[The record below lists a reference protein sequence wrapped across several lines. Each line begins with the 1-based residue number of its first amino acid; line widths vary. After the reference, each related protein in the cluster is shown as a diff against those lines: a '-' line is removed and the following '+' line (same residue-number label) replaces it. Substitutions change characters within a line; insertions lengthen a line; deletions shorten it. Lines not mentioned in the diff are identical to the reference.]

1 MRSVLTVTMLATLVA
16 RAAAQEITGDIR
28 GRVIADSVVRSGVLV
43 TATGVNLLGRRNAVS
58 ARDGVFQIL
67 ALPPGLYMLR
77 LTAVGFAPV
86 TIDSVRVRLGR
97 SAALGEVVLRRATAE
112 LSEVRII
119 APAVTLDAARTTV
132 GATLESSDLA
142 NLPGDRDHKSLIAI
156 LPHANTS
163 YHGDPVN
170 VAGATGLENMYFID
184 GVNVTAQRDAMR
196 GTSLPYNFVRTVEV
210 RGGGYEARYG
220 KALGA
225 IVNAV
230 TYSGTNDLET
240 SVFGFFTHD
249 GFAASPL
256 AMASLRETGSRSHDA
271 GVRLSGPVMR
281 DRLWF
286 SIAYNSQIERANR
299 TVSTF
304 GSFVDRRKADI
315 FAGKLTW
322 QPNAKLLSELSVFG
336 DPTVH
341 DQVAPNA
348 MAPDYRP
355 LNPEPFLRRL
365 ETGGAVGSFRT
376 SWNASPS
383 LDVAAEFAISS
394 GREREFWRAPV
405 GVRSL
410 FIDNVER
417 TLEGGVGLT
426 TEGPQGQRSAALRGD
441 YKTGSHVVRAG
452 IEYEEGRVG
461 RKIGTGTGLIIRNGP
476 SNYVVDSH
484 ATDGL
489 LRSRVPVAY
498 LQDSWRASN
507 RLTLN
512 AGVRWSAQYLLGES
526 GVTAQRLSGQWQPR
540 VGFSLDL
547 DDQSRRRIFGSYG
560 RFFQQLP
567 LNQSTLLYVDY
578 TQSNTYYSVDPRQS
592 GATPD
597 SAFDLSV
604 RESDLAHQ
612 VSDARADHLDEVTL
626 GFEQI
631 VGAAARLT
639 LRAVRRELHAAFA
652 WGIDSDRQYRLVIGT
667 PGVGELS
674 FLPPVRREYTALEA
688 SVEGS
693 RSFLRYRASYVL
705 SRTFGNY
712 TGVYSSDA
720 LGAAQ
725 VSANLGLFM
734 PHQRVN
740 STGLLP
746 NDRTH
751 VVKLVTQLDDR
762 SLFGGGMFFTWQ
774 SGTPLNEF
782 GIGCCGPLVPAFV
795 SPRGSVG
802 RTPSIWD
809 LNLRLSYR
817 MTREAGAARVV
828 LDLMHLGNPQGVVRI
843 DQQHYQTL
851 DEQGRQATVNPDYRR
866 PTAFLPP
873 MMARLG
879 IELTR

>member
-1 MRSVLTVTMLATLVA
+1 MRSVIALVMLWTIPSYVT
-16 RAAAQEITGDIR
+16 AQETTGDIR
-28 GRVIADSVVRSGVLV
+28 GRVLADSVARSGVLV
-43 TATGVNLLGRRNAVS
+43 TVTGVNLLGQRQAVS

-67 ALPPGLYMLR
+67 ALPPGLYTLR
-77 LTAVGFAPV
+77 LTAVGFTPV
-86 TIDSVRVRLGR
+86 TIDSVRVQLGR
-97 SAALGEVVLRRATAE
+97 TAGLSEVVMRRATAE
-112 LSEVRII
+112 LSEVRIT
-119 APAVTLDAARTTV
+119 APLITLDAARTTV
-132 GATLESSDLA
+132 GATLEASDLA
-142 NLPGDRDHKSLIAI
+142 NLPGDRDHKSLMAV

-170 VAGATGLENMYFID
+170 MAGATGLENMYFID

-196 GTSLPYNFVRTVEV
+196 GTSLPYNFIRTVEV
-210 RGGGYEARYG
+210 RGGGYDARYG

-230 TYSGTNDLET
+230 TYSGTNELET
-240 SVFGFFTHD
+240 SIFGYFTHD
-249 GFAASPL
+249 GFAATPL
-256 AMASLRETGSRSHDA
+256 ATASLRETGSRSHDA
-271 GVRLSGPVMR
+271 GVRLSGPVVR

-286 SIAYNSQIERANR
+286 SVAYNSQIDRAERII
-299 TVSTF
+299 STF

-322 QPNAKLLSELSVFG
+322 QPNAKVQSELSVFG

-341 DQVAPNA
+341 DQVAPSF
-348 MAPDYRP
+348 APDYAP

-365 ETGGAVGSFRT
+365 EYGGTVASLRT
-376 SWNASPS
+376 SWTAGPS
-383 LDVAAEFAISS
+383 LDVVAEFAISN
-394 GREREFWRAPV
+394 GRERDFLRAPA
-405 GVRSL
+405 GVQTL
-410 FIDNVER
+410 LIDNVER
-417 TLEGGVGLT
+417 TIEGGVGIT
-426 TEGPQGQRSAALRGD
+426 TEGTQGQRSVALRGD
-441 YKTGSHVVRAG
+441 YSTGSHIIRAG

-461 RKIGTGTGLIIRNGP
+461 RKIGSGAGLISRGGL
-476 SNYVVDSH
+476 SSYVVDSH
-484 ATDGL
+484 SADGL
-489 LRSRVPVAY
+489 FRSRAPAAY
-498 LQDSWRASN
+498 LQDSWRATN

-526 GVTAQRLSGQWQPR
+526 GVTRQRLAGQWQPR

-547 DDQSRRRIFGSYG
+547 DAGTRRRVFGSYG

-578 TQSNTYYSVDPRQS
+578 TQSVTYYSVDPRQS

-597 SAFDLSV
+597 SAFDISA
-604 RESDLAHQ
+604 RESDFGH
-612 VSDARADHLDEVTL
+612 VNDARADHIDEWTL

-631 VGAAARLT
+631 VGSAARMT
-639 LRAVRRELHAAFA
+639 IRAIRRELRSAFA
-652 WGIDSDRQYRLVIGT
+652 WGIDTDRRYRLVIGT

-688 SVEGS
+688 SLEGS

-705 SRTFGNY
+705 SRTYGNY

-720 LGAAQ
+720 LGQAQ

-734 PHQRVN
+734 PHQKTN

-751 VVKLVTQLDDR
+751 VIKLVAQLDDR
-762 SLFGGGMFFTWQ
+762 SPLGGGMFVTWG

-782 GIGCCGPLVPAFV
+782 GVGPVASALVPAFLV
-795 SPRGSVG
+795 PRGSAG
-802 RTPSIWD
+802 RTPSVWD
-809 LNLRLSYR
+809 INLRTSYR
-817 MTREAGAARVV
+817 MSRESQAARIV
-828 LDLMHLGNPQGVVRI
+828 LDLMHLGNPQGIVRL
-843 DQQHYQTL
+843 DQLHFQSL
-851 DEQGRQATVNPDYRR
+851 DEQGLPTVNPNYRR
-866 PTAFLPP
+866 PTAFQPP